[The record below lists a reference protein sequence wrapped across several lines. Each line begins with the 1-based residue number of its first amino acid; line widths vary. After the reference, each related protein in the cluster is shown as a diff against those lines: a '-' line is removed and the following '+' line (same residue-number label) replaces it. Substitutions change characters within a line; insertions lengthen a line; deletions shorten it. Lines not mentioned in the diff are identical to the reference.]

1 MVAAAL
7 AIRALSLPSIS
18 SSSNNKKQKLLHNNT
33 YDEREELRYNDNSQ
47 LRIITMTK
55 SKQMNDDKQIL
66 SQSYR

>member
-7 AIRALSLPSIS
+7 AIRVPLLPSIGNH
-18 SSSNNKKQKLLHNNT
+18 NNKQKFLHNNNT

-47 LRIITMTK
+47 LRIITKTK